1 MLRQCKDSDNK
12 QLDMRECVE
21 ASREKYQKTLD
32 ANLRTEKQLRE
43 RKWVPLCLNFQ
54 RIWPYIMTR
63 TSNRVKITQQ
73 LQQWIAKYDI
83 DVGVRT
89 KEFESLT
96 EKLNE
101 EEATFKKWMEE
112 EFDPQEKK

>member
-1 MLRQCKDSDNK
+1 MLRQCKDSDGK
-12 QLDMRECVE
+12 QMDMRESVE

-43 RKWVPLCLNFQ
+43 RKWVESVWILTFYMSYCF
-54 RIWPYIMTR
+54 
-63 TSNRVKITQQ
+63 NRVKITQQ

>member
-1 MLRQCKDSDNK
+1 M
-12 QLDMRECVE
+12 
-21 ASREKYQKTLD
+21 
-32 ANLRTEKQLRE
+32 
-43 RKWVPLCLNFQ
+43 
-54 RIWPYIMTR
+54 
-63 TSNRVKITQQ
+63 KITQQ